1 MNQLILKDIKEGIG
15 ILTLNNP
22 ARRNALSLELCD
34 QMVAALEEFKKK
46 KVPVVI
52 VRAEKDA
59 RVWSAGHDIT
69 QLPKVHHDPLAY
81 DSPMETAFRA
91 IQNYPGPVIA
101 MIQGSVWGGA
111 TDLAVTCDI
120 AIGDETSTFAITP
133 VKMGLPYNASG
144 IMHFINRVG
153 SNIAK
158 EMFFTAAPVKAERAY
173 HFGILNH
180 LISSREIESFTLE
193 LAKSMAANSPL
204 AVSVVKEQFRIL
216 SDAHPISP
224 EAFERIQALRRRVYN
239 SGDYEEGIKA
249 FMEKRTP
256 NFKGV

>member
-1 MNQLILKDIKEGIG
+1 MDLILRDIKDGIG
-15 ILTLNNP
+15 VLTLNNP
-22 ARRNALSLELCD
+22 KRRNALSLELCD
-34 QMVAALEEFKKK
+34 QLVAALEEFKKK
-46 KVPVVI
+46 KITVVI
-52 VRAEKDA
+52 IRAEKNA

-81 DSPMETAFRA
+81 DSPMEQAFRC

-111 TDLAVTCDI
+111 TDLAVTCDL
-120 AIGDETSTFAITP
+120 AVGDETSTFAITP

-153 SNIAK
+153 SNIAR

-180 LISSREIESFTLE
+180 LISSREIETFTFE
-193 LAKSMAANSPL
+193 LAKSIAANSPL

-216 SDAHPISP
+216 SEAHPISP
-224 EAFERIQALRRRVYN
+224 ESFERIQALRRKVYN

-249 FMEKRTP
+249 FTEKRQP
-256 NFKGV
+256 DFKGE

>member
-34 QMVAALEEFKKK
+34 QIVAALEEFRKK

-249 FMEKRTP
+249 FMDKRTP

>member
-1 MNQLILKDIKEGIG
+1 MDLILKDIKDGIG

-22 ARRNALSLELCD
+22 TRRNALSLELCD
-34 QMVAALEEFKKK
+34 QIVSSLGEFKKK
-46 KVPVVI
+46 KVPVI
-52 VRAEKDA
+52 IIRAEKNA

-81 DSPMETAFRA
+81 DSPMEQAFRC

-111 TDLAVTCDI
+111 TDLAVTCDL
-120 AIGDETSTFAITP
+120 AIGDETATFAITP

-158 EMFFTAAPVKAERAY
+158 EMFFTAEPVKAERAY

-180 LISSREIESFTLE
+180 LISSREIEQFTFE
-193 LAKSMAANSPL
+193 LAKTIAGNSPL
-204 AVSVVKEQFRIL
+204 AVSVIKEQFRIL
-216 SDAHPISP
+216 AEAHPISP
-224 EAFERIQALRRRVYN
+224 EGFERIQALRRKVYN
-239 SGDYEEGIKA
+239 SRDYEEGIKA
-249 FMEKRTP
+249 FMEKRKP
-256 NFKGV
+256 EFKGE

>member
-1 MNQLILKDIKEGIG
+1 MDLILKEVKDGIG
-15 ILTLNNP
+15 VLTLNNP
-22 ARRNALSLELCD
+22 ARRNALSLELCAE
-34 QMVAALEEFKKK
+34 MSAALEDLKTKKI
-46 KVPVVI
+46 PVI
-52 VRAEKDA
+52 ILRAEKGA
-59 RVWSAGHDIT
+59 KVWSAGHDIT

-111 TDLAVTCDI
+111 TDLAVTCDL
-120 AIGDETSTFAITP
+120 AVGDETATFAITP

-180 LISSREIESFTLE
+180 LVSSREIELFTFE
-193 LAKSMAANSPL
+193 LAKSIACNSPL
-204 AVSVVKEQFRIL
+204 AVSVIKEQFRIL

-224 EAFERIQALRRRVYN
+224 EAFERIQALRRKVYN

-249 FMEKRTP
+249 FTEKRRP
-256 NFKGV
+256 KFQGD

>member
-1 MNQLILKDIKEGIG
+1 MGLIQKEILGGIG
-15 ILTLNNP
+15 VLTLNNP
-22 ARRNALSLELCD
+22 ARRNALSLELCGEL
-34 QMVAALEEFKKK
+34 VSALDDLKGK
-46 KVPVVI
+46 KVHVAVLRSHKGAKI
-52 VRAEKDA
+52 
-59 RVWSAGHDIT
+59 WSAGHDIT
-69 QLPKVHHDPLAY
+69 QLPKVHNDPLAY

-111 TDLAVTCDI
+111 TDLAVTCDL
-120 AIGDETSTFAITP
+120 AVGDETASFAITP

-153 SNIAK
+153 SNIAR
-158 EMFFTAAPVKAERAY
+158 EMFFTAEPVDAERAY

-180 LISSREIESFTLE
+180 LVPATELEDFTFA
-193 LAKSMAANSPL
+193 LARKIAANSPL

-216 SDAHPISP
+216 SEAHPISP
-224 EAFERIQALRRRVYN
+224 EAFERIQALRRKVYN

-249 FMEKRTP
+249 FLEKRKP
-256 NFKGV
+256 KFSGR

>member
-1 MNQLILKDIKEGIG
+1 MALILKDVKDGIG
-15 ILTLNNP
+15 VLTLNNP

-34 QMVAALEEFKKK
+34 ELEAALTDFAAKKI
-46 KVPVVI
+46 PVI
-52 VRAEKDA
+52 VIRAARDA
-59 RVWSAGHDIT
+59 KVWSAGHDIT

-81 DSPMETAFRA
+81 DSPMEVAFRK
-91 IQNYPGPVIA
+91 IQSYPGPVIA

-111 TDLAVTCDI
+111 TDLAVTCDL
-120 AIGDETSTFAITP
+120 AVGDETATFAITP

-158 EMFFTAAPVKAERAY
+158 EMFFTAEPVKAERAY

-180 LISSREIESFTLE
+180 LVRSAEIEEFTFK
-193 LAKSMAANSPL
+193 LARTIAANSPL

-216 SDAHPISP
+216 SEAHPISP
-224 EAFERIQALRRRVYN
+224 ESFERIQALRRKVYN

-249 FMEKRTP
+249 FMEKRKP
-256 NFKGV
+256 QFKGN

>member
-1 MNQLILKDIKEGIG
+1 MDKLILEEIKDGIG
-15 ILTLNNP
+15 VLTLNNP
-22 ARRNALSLELCD
+22 ARRNALSLELCK
-34 QMVAALEEFKKK
+34 QLVVSLEGMKKH
-46 KVPVVI
+46 KVPVI
-52 VRAEKDA
+52 VLRAEKNA

-81 DSPMETAFRA
+81 DSPMEVAFRA
-91 IQNYPGPVIA
+91 IQSYPGPVIA

-111 TDLAVTCDI
+111 TDLAVTCDL
-120 AIGDETSTFAITP
+120 AIGDETSSFAITP

-158 EMFFTAAPVKAERAY
+158 EMFFTAEPVKADRAY

-180 LISSREIESFTLE
+180 LISSREIEEFTFN
-193 LAKSMAANSPL
+193 LARTIAGNSPL
-204 AVSVVKEQFRIL
+204 AVSVIKEQFRIL
-216 SDAHPISP
+216 SEAHPISP
-224 EAFERIQALRRRVYN
+224 ESFERIQALRRKVYN

-249 FMEKRTP
+249 FMEKRRP
-256 NFKGV
+256 EFKGK

>member
-1 MNQLILKDIKEGIG
+1 MALILKEVKDNIG
-15 ILTLNNP
+15 VLTLNNP
-22 ARRNALSLELCD
+22 ARRNALSLELCGELT
-34 QMVAALEEFKKK
+34 AALEELKAK
-46 KVPVVI
+46 KVPVI
-52 VRAEKDA
+52 VLRSEKNA

-91 IQNYPGPVIA
+91 IQSYPGPVIA

-111 TDLAVTCDI
+111 TDLAVTCDM
-120 AIGDETSTFAITP
+120 AVGDETSTFAITP

-158 EMFFTAAPVKAERAY
+158 EMFFTAEPVKAERAY

-180 LISSREIESFTLE
+180 LVRSKEIEEFTFG
-193 LAKSMAANSPL
+193 LARTIAGNSPL
-204 AVSVVKEQFRIL
+204 AVSVIKEQFRIL
-216 SDAHPISP
+216 SEAHPISP
-224 EAFERIQALRRRVYN
+224 ESFERIQALRRKVYN

-249 FMEKRTP
+249 FMEKRKP
-256 NFKGV
+256 RFKGE

>member
-1 MNQLILKDIKEGIG
+1 MALILKEIKDGIG
-15 ILTLNNP
+15 SLTLNNP

-34 QMVAALEEFKKK
+34 ELVAALTDFEAKKI
-46 KVPVVI
+46 PVI
-52 VRAEKDA
+52 ILRAGKDA
-59 RVWSAGHDIT
+59 KVWSAGHDIT

-81 DSPMETAFRA
+81 DSPMETAFRK
-91 IQNYPGPVIA
+91 IQTYPGPVIA

-111 TDLAVTCDI
+111 TDLAVTCDL
-120 AIGDETSTFAITP
+120 AVGDETASFAITP

-158 EMFFTAAPVKAERAY
+158 EMFFTAEPVKAGRAY

-180 LISSREIESFTLE
+180 LVNSAEIEDFTYK
-193 LAKSMAANSPL
+193 LARTIAGNSPL
-204 AVSVVKEQFRIL
+204 AVGVIKEQFRIL
-216 SDAHPISP
+216 SEAHPISP
-224 EAFERIQALRRRVYN
+224 EAFERIQALRRKVYN

-249 FMEKRTP
+249 FMEKRKP
-256 NFKGV
+256 RFKGE

>member
-1 MNQLILKDIKEGIG
+1 MDQLILKDIKDGIG
-15 ILTLNNP
+15 VLTLNNP

-34 QMVAALEEFKKK
+34 QIVSALGEFKKK
-46 KVPVVI
+46 KVSVI
-52 VRAEKDA
+52 IIRAEKNA

-81 DSPMETAFRA
+81 DSPMEIAFRC

-111 TDLAVTCDI
+111 TDLAVTCDL

-158 EMFFTAAPVKAERAY
+158 EMFFTAEPVKAERAY

-180 LISSREIESFTLE
+180 LISSREIEQFTFE
-193 LAKSMAANSPL
+193 LARTIAGNSPL
-204 AVSVVKEQFRIL
+204 AVSVIKEQFRIL
-216 SDAHPISP
+216 AEAHPISP
-224 EAFERIQALRRRVYN
+224 EGFERIQALRRKVYN
-239 SGDYEEGIKA
+239 SGDYSEGIKA
-249 FMEKRTP
+249 FMEKRKP
-256 NFKGV
+256 EFKGE

>member
-1 MNQLILKDIKEGIG
+1 MDLILKEIKDGIG
-15 ILTLNNP
+15 VLTLNNP

-34 QMVAALEEFKKK
+34 AIAAALNDFETKKI
-46 KVPVVI
+46 PVI
-52 VRAEKDA
+52 IIRAGKDA
-59 RVWSAGHDIT
+59 KVWSAGHDIT

-81 DSPMETAFRA
+81 DSPMEVAFRK
-91 IQNYPGPVIA
+91 IQSYPGPVIA

-111 TDLAVTCDI
+111 TDLAVTCDL
-120 AIGDETSTFAITP
+120 AVGDETATFAITP

-158 EMFFTAAPVKAERAY
+158 EMFFTAEPVKAERAY

-180 LISSREIESFTLE
+180 LISSKEIETFTFA
-193 LAKSMAANSPL
+193 LARTIAGNSPL
-204 AVSVVKEQFRIL
+204 AVSVIKEQFRIL
-216 SDAHPISP
+216 AEAHPISP
-224 EAFERIQALRRRVYN
+224 EAFERIQALRRKVYN

-249 FMEKRTP
+249 FMEKRKP
-256 NFKGV
+256 QFKGE

>member
-1 MNQLILKDIKEGIG
+1 MDLILKEIADGVG
-15 ILTLNNP
+15 VLTLNNP

-34 QMVAALEEFKKK
+34 QLVSALEEFKEK
-46 KVPVVI
+46 KVPVIVI
-52 VRAEKDA
+52 RAEKNA

-81 DSPMETAFRA
+81 DSPMERAFRC

-111 TDLAVTCDI
+111 TDLAVTCDL
-120 AIGDETSTFAITP
+120 AVGDETSTFAITP

-180 LISSREIESFTLE
+180 LISSGEIERFTFD
-193 LAKSMAANSPL
+193 LARTIAGNSPL
-204 AVSVVKEQFRIL
+204 AVSVIKEQFRIL
-216 SDAHPISP
+216 AEAHPISP
-224 EAFERIQALRRRVYN
+224 EGFERIQALRRKVYN

-249 FMEKRTP
+249 FMEKRKP
-256 NFKGV
+256 QFKGE

>member
-1 MNQLILKDIKEGIG
+1 MDQILKEVKDGIG

-22 ARRNALSLELCD
+22 ARRNALSLELCGEL
-34 QMVAALEEFKKK
+34 VSALEDFKEK
-46 KVPVVI
+46 KVPVI
-52 VRAEKDA
+52 ILRAEKDA

-91 IQNYPGPVIA
+91 IQSYPGPVIA
-101 MIQGSVWGGA
+101 MIQGGVWGGA
-111 TDLAVTCDI
+111 TDLAVTCDL
-120 AIGDETSTFAITP
+120 AVGDETSTFAITP

-158 EMFFTAAPVKAERAY
+158 EMFFTAEPVKAERAY

-180 LISSREIESFTLE
+180 LISSREIEQFTLE
-193 LAKSMAANSPL
+193 LAKTIAANSPL

-216 SDAHPISP
+216 SEAHPISP
-224 EAFERIQALRRRVYN
+224 EAFERIQTLRRKVYN

-249 FMEKRTP
+249 FMEKRKP
-256 NFKGV
+256 RFKGN

>member
-1 MNQLILKDIKEGIG
+1 MALILKQTEGSIG
-15 ILTLNNP
+15 VLTLNNP
-22 ARRNALSLELCD
+22 ARRNALSLELCGEI
-34 QMVAALEEFKKK
+34 VAALEDFKAK
-46 KVPVVI
+46 KVTVV
-52 VRAEKDA
+52 VLRAEKNA

-111 TDLAVTCDI
+111 TDLAVTCDL
-120 AIGDETSTFAITP
+120 AVGDETSTFAITP

-180 LISSREIESFTLE
+180 LVNSAEIEEFTFG
-193 LAKSMAANSPL
+193 LARTIAGNSPL
-204 AVSVVKEQFRIL
+204 AVSVIKEQFRIL
-216 SDAHPISP
+216 SEAHPISP
-224 EAFERIQALRRRVYN
+224 EAFERIQALRRKVYN

-249 FMEKRTP
+249 FMEKRKP
-256 NFKGV
+256 QFKGS